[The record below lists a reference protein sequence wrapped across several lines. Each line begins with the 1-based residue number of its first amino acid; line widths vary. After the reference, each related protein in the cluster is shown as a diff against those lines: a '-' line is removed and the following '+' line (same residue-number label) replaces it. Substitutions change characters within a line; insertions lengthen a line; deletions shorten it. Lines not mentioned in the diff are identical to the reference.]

1 MKTSKQELL
10 KAAQIAKF
18 HPEILEKV
26 WWLLDILKEIGKHPF
41 LQDRIALKGG
51 TALNLFY
58 FDVPRL
64 SVDIDLNYI
73 GSSERSKMLLERPI
87 LEKALETVFSKLGI
101 IISSYS
107 AKTCR
112 RKMAIKVSIAYWCPR

>member
-10 KAAQIAKF
+10 KATQIEKF

-26 WWLLDILKEIGKHPF
+26 WWLLDILEEIGKHPF
-41 LQDRIALKGG
+41 LQNRIALKGG

-58 FDVPRL
+58 FAVPRL

-73 GSSERSKMLLERPI
+73 GSTELSQMLLERPM
-87 LEKALETVFSKLGI
+87 LEKALEAVFSKIGI
-101 IISSYS
+101 V
-107 AKTCR
+107 TR
-112 RKMAIKVSIAYWCPR
+112 RIPQKHAGGK